1 MTEDHYFPI
10 DLLNNPAEAADGPI
24 DILDFPSGGNYRKGS
39 DVLDQMIQLE
49 RVKKPTKRKD
59 INSRGKEFLDSFLIA
74 QNKEA
79 GNEPGQLPSIQSAQ
93 SDAGQFNLQAPNP
106 GAAQPNEAIYNPFA
120 GQYYIDEQGRKIE
133 RNPTNSSLRS
143 GG

>member
-1 MTEDHYFPI
+1 MSEQLAREQLKRYTQAI
-10 DLLNNPAEAADGPI
+10 EA
-24 DILDFPSGGNYRKGS
+24 S
-39 DVLDQMIQLE
+39 
-49 RVKKPTKRKD
+49 
-59 INSRGKEFLDSFLIA
+59 
-74 QNKEA
+74 
-79 GNEPGQLPSIQSAQ
+79 NEPGQLPSIQSAQ